1 MKKMKFPKCGVRI
14 PGITKVFMLPV
25 SLLPPDMDL
34 RVRAGLEVAVATPS
48 MRVEVFNGTLTTETN
63 TRGGMKAQLKFDTA
77 DPCIYEAKNQEP
89 MAFIARTSAF
99 GDVCIGSRDEPY
111 PEVEISETT
120 GEFSGD
126 PSATHV
132 EITLET
138 EDSAV
143 GVRLF

>member
-1 MKKMKFPKCGVRI
+1 MKKIKFPKCGVRI
-14 PGITKVFMLPV
+14 PGITKVYIIPV

-34 RVRAGLEVAVATPS
+34 RIRAGLEVAIAEPS
-48 MRVEVFNGTLTTETN
+48 IWVEVSNGTLTTT
-63 TRGGMKAQLKFDTA
+63 TDVRGGMKAQLKFDTA
-77 DPCIYEAKNQEP
+77 DPGIYEAKDQEP

-111 PEVEISETT
+111 PEVEFSETT

-143 GVRLF
+143 VVRLF